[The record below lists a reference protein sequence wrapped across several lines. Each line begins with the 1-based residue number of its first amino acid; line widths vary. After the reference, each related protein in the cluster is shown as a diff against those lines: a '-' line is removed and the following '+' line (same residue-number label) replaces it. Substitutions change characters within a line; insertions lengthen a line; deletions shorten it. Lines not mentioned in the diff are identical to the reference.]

1 MRDILKK
8 YKITEY
14 DFFLVAMIL
23 ITNIFGILAVTSSF
37 PELKT
42 GVIGGSIFSFLVM
55 IFLSL
60 VDYSFL
66 LKFNWLFYIANLV
79 LLLLVKFSPMGKVIN
94 GARRWLEIGIKF
106 QPSEAAKILLILFFA
121 QFIMKYKEKVKDIR
135 FIFVCFAL
143 LGLPVLLIFAQPD
156 LSTCIMIFVTFACML
171 FVAGM
176 DWRFVAIALA
186 VAVPLVLFVIG
197 DAANGWG
204 IVFGK
209 ILKAYQRDRI
219 LAWLRPEEF
228 TSTDAYQTLHSL
240 MAIGS
245 GGIRGKGYNTDDVTV
260 LNAGFISEPQSDF
273 VFAVIGEEFGF
284 IGGCAVI
291 ILILIISVR
300 CFMISFRAKDKAGQL
315 LAAGI
320 GAWIGFQGF
329 INISVVT
336 GLFPNT
342 GLPLPFISYGSTS
355 LICLLAE
362 IGLVLNVGL
371 CSGDGRQ
378 RSNLSFSLD

>member
-37 PELKT
+37 PELKKD
-42 GVIGGSIFSFLVM
+42 VIAGSIFSFLVM
-55 IFLSL
+55 IVLSL
-60 VDYSFL
+60 VDYTFL

-79 LLLLVKFSPMGKVIN
+79 LLLLVKYSPMGKVIN
-94 GARRWLEIGIKF
+94 GARRWLKLGVMF
-106 QPSEAAKILLILFFA
+106 QPCEAAKILLILFFA
-121 QFIMKYKEKVKDIR
+121 QFIMKYKDKVKDIR

-143 LGLPVLLIFAQPD
+143 LGAPILLIIVQPD

-176 DWRFVAIALA
+176 DWRLVAIALA
-186 VAVPLVLFVIG
+186 VSVPLVLFVIG
-197 DAANGWG
+197 DAVNGWG

-209 ILKAYQRDRI
+209 ILKVYQGERI
-219 LAWLRPEEF
+219 LAWLHPEDF
-228 TSTDAYQTLHSL
+228 TTDKAYQTLHSL

-342 GLPLPFISYGSTS
+342 GLPLPFISAGSS
-355 LICLLAE
+355 ALLSMYAGMG
-362 IGLVLNVGL
+362 IVLNVRL
-371 CSGDGRQ
+371 Q
-378 RSNLSFSLD
+378 SNKYI

>member
-1 MRDILKK
+1 MREMLKK

-14 DFFLVAMIL
+14 DYFLVAMIL

-42 GVIGGSIFSFLVM
+42 SVIGGSILSFLLM

-60 VDYSFL
+60 VDYTFL

-79 LLLLVKFSPMGKVIN
+79 LLALIFTPMGMTIN
-94 GARRWLEIGIKF
+94 GARRWLDLGFSF
-106 QPSEAAKILLILFFA
+106 QPCEAAKILLILFFA
-121 QFIMKYKEKVKDIR
+121 QFIMKYKDKVKDIR

-143 LGLPVLLIFAQPD
+143 LGAPILLIIAQPD

-176 DWRFVAIALA
+176 DWRLVAIALA
-186 VAVPLVLFVIG
+186 VSVPLVLFVIG
-197 DAANGWG
+197 DAVNGWG

-209 ILKAYQRDRI
+209 VLKVYQGERI
-219 LAWLRPEEF
+219 LAWLHPEDF
-228 TSTDAYQTLHSL
+228 TTDKAYQTLHSL

-291 ILILIISVR
+291 FLILIIAVR
-300 CFMISFRAKDKAGQL
+300 CLMISFRAKDKAGQL

-342 GLPLPFISYGSTS
+342 GLPLPFISAGTS
-355 LICLLAE
+355 AILSMYA
-362 IGLVLNVGL
+362 GMGVVLNVRL
-371 CSGDGRQ
+371 Q
-378 RSNLSFSLD
+378 SNKYI

>member
-1 MRDILKK
+1 MLKK

-14 DFFLVAMIL
+14 DFFLVTMIL

-37 PELKT
+37 PSLKT
-42 GVIGGSIFSFLVM
+42 SVIGGSIFSFLVM
-55 IFLSL
+55 VFLSL
-60 VDYSFL
+60 VDYNFL
-66 LKFNWLFYIANLV
+66 LKFNWLYYIANLV
-79 LLLLVKFSPMGKVIN
+79 ILALIFTSMGKRIN
-94 GARRWLEIGIKF
+94 GARRWLQLVPGVRI
-106 QPSEAAKILLILFFA
+106 QPCEVAKILLILFFA
-121 QFIMKYKEKVKDIR
+121 QFIMKYKDKVKDIR

-143 LGLPVLLIFAQPD
+143 LSLPVLLIILQPD

-176 DWRFVAIALA
+176 DWKLVAIALA
-186 VAVPLVLFVIG
+186 VAVPLVLFVIS
-197 DAANGWG
+197 DAVNGWG

-209 ILKAYQRDRI
+209 ILHDYQGDRI
-219 LAWLRPEEF
+219 LAWLHPEDF
-228 TSTDAYQTLHSL
+228 TTDKAYQTLHSL

-300 CFMISFRAKDKAGQL
+300 CFLISFRAKDKAGQL

-342 GLPLPFISYGSTS
+342 GLPLPFISAGSS
-355 LICLLAE
+355 ALLSMYAGMG
-362 IGLVLNVGL
+362 IVLNVRL
-371 CSGDGRQ
+371 Q
-378 RSNLSFSLD
+378 SNKYI

>member
-23 ITNIFGILAVTSSF
+23 ITNIFGVLAVTSSF

-342 GLPLPFISYGSTS
+342 GLPLPFISAGSS
-355 LICLLAE
+355 ALLSMYAGMG
-362 IGLVLNVGL
+362 IVLNVRL
-371 CSGDGRQ
+371 Q
-378 RSNLSFSLD
+378 SNKYI